1 MEELHRETPD
11 LWLLILVANPGHSVS
26 NRAETN
32 LELEVFYLHHQAH
45 ISRIVATA
53 SVSLTAVRQLRS
65 TKEYEE
71 NFKVTAE
78 QPIINEKDWLR
89 TVVAIRKFFGSVLGE
104 TGVPLA
110 YVV

>member
-1 MEELHRETPD
+1 
-11 LWLLILVANPGHSVS
+11 VS
-26 NRAETN
+26 IGSDTSLKLA
-32 LELEVFYLHHQAH
+32 VFYLRHQ
-45 ISRIVATA
+45 SRISIIVAPA
-53 SVSLTAVRQLRS
+53 SVALTVVRSLLS

-89 TVVAIRKFFGSVLGE
+89 TMEAIREFFGSFFGE

-110 YVV
+110 YVIHENVDIPPGTILSEG